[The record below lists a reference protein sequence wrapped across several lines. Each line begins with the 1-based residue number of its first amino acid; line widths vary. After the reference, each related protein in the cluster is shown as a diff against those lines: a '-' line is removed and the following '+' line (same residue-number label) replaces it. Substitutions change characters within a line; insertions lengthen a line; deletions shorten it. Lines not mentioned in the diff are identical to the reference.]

1 MEHRMKR
8 VACIALCGIVLIAGV
23 AAAACGGGGDD
34 NDATP
39 AATGSP
45 ANNDV
50 PTPFPTPMLNGNE
63 ITSDSK
69 GYAATLPDGWTPK
82 FNLISTTNGSAD
94 VYFEPQRPG
103 APVQANIAVT
113 CIIGDAPPVE
123 ERAVGEQTAVARLGL
138 NENISVDTVR
148 IAGEDATAIH
158 YVNTS
163 QQNPDQPHL
172 DKVDIILDG
181 PACAYKVTTTT
192 LEGERA
198 QYQPIFDAFI
208 QSFRLLG

>member
-1 MEHRMKR
+1 MKR

-34 NDATP
+34 DNATP
-39 AATGSP
+39 GPTGAATS
-45 ANNDV
+45 DIV

-63 ITSDSK
+63 IVSDSK

-113 CIIGDAPPVE
+113 CIVGDTPSE
-123 ERAVGEQTAVARLGL
+123 NERAVGEQTAVARLGL
-138 NENISVDTVR
+138 NENISVDSVR
-148 IAGEDATAIH
+148 IAGKDATAIH
-158 YVNTS
+158 YINTS
-163 QQNPDQPHL
+163 QQNPDQPRL
-172 DKVDIILDG
+172 DKVDIIFDG
-181 PACAYKVTTTT
+181 SACAYKVTTTT
-192 LEGERA
+192 LDGERP

>member
-1 MEHRMKR
+1 MKR
-8 VACIALCGIVLIAGV
+8 VACIALCGIVLIAGI

-34 NDATP
+34 DSNATP
-39 AATGSP
+39 AATGAATSAEVP
-45 ANNDV
+45 TAV
-50 PTPFPTPMLNGNE
+50 PTPRLNGNE
-63 ITSDSK
+63 IMSDAK
-69 GYAATLPDGWTPK
+69 GYSATLPDGWVPK
-82 FNLISTTNGSAD
+82 FNLIATTNGSAD

-103 APVQANIAVT
+103 AAVQANIAVT
-113 CIIGDAPPVE
+113 CIVGDTQPID

-148 IAGEDATAIH
+148 IADKDATAIH

-163 QQNPDQPHL
+163 QQNPNQPHL
-172 DKVDIILDG
+172 DKVDILFDG
-181 PACAYKVTTTT
+181 KSCAYKVTTTT
-192 LEGERA
+192 EEGERA